1 MRLDGMPGRL
11 PLWNAVAQDRM
22 TFSRL
27 RILNFTGT
35 E

>member
-1 MRLDGMPGRL
+1 MRLDGMPERL
-11 PLWNAVAQDRM
+11 SLWNAVAQGRM
-22 TFSRL
+22 AISRL